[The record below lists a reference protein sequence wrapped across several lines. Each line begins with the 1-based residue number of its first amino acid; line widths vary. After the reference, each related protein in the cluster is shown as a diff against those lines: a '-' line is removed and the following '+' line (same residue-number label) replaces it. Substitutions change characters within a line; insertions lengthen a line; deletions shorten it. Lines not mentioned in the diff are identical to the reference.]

1 MNYQLH
7 YYYYYYD
14 DMVLNLNDAAPF
26 GQLHSM
32 PLLLNLILGHDFH
45 SHWSPIQLQMFPFPL
60 PVLALPREP
69 QLTCCLTKSER
80 TFIEFEQQ
88 ARNFTESLSQ

>member
-7 YYYYYYD
+7 YYYYYYYD
-14 DMVLNLNDAAPF
+14 DMVLNLNDVALF

-45 SHWSPIQLQMFPFPL
+45 SHWSPIQLQMFPFL
-60 PVLALPREP
+60 SPVLASLQEP
-69 QLTCCLTKSER
+69 QLT
-80 TFIEFEQQ
+80 
-88 ARNFTESLSQ
+88 